1 MNTHVQGLSSASG
14 VRLEQIVG
22 SRGNATCKPLWKCR
36 TGLNCSH
43 KYERRASPCVEAPAG
58 FLCCHRRAPPGPPT
72 RHRLISP
79 RWPMAQP
86 RPSFCPDTG
95 VSFLPPPL
103 PAAAGSAWDPSPHFQ
118 GGFLVLCVSRR
129 APSTTQNPTP
139 CRAGHCRRV
148 ARRPFSPGRGPR
160 LHSPVVVHARGHTC
174 REKHTH
180 PGVVSTHDRDT
191 PSSFSSH
198 FADVAR
204 IFSSWSLLRLQSG
217 KKNRFSVI
225 QMIQIPKLGYQ
236 KYSRCVIKKKK
247 KRHFNRYSP
256 SEI

>member
-36 TGLNCSH
+36 TGLNCSQKH
-43 KYERRASPCVEAPAG
+43 ERRASPCVEAPAG

-118 GGFLVLCVSRR
+118 GGFLVLCVKESPKHNTEPHPVPSRPLPQSR
-129 APSTTQNPTP
+129 SPPLLPRKGPPS
-139 CRAGHCRRV
+139 A
-148 ARRPFSPGRGPR
+148 FPGRCSRTWSHLQGETHAPR
-160 LHSPVVVHARGHTC
+160 RGLHARSRHTFLVFFPLC
-174 REKHTH
+174 RCCSNLLQLVPVTFAVREEK
-180 PGVVSTHDRDT
+180 
-191 PSSFSSH
+191 
-198 FADVAR
+198 
-204 IFSSWSLLRLQSG
+204 
-217 KKNRFSVI
+217 
-225 QMIQIPKLGYQ
+225 
-236 KYSRCVIKKKK
+236 
-247 KRHFNRYSP
+247 
-256 SEI
+256 

>member
-1 MNTHVQGLSSASG
+1 MCGSSCRLLVLS
-14 VRLEQIVG
+14 
-22 SRGNATCKPLWKCR
+22 
-36 TGLNCSH
+36 
-43 KYERRASPCVEAPAG
+43 
-58 FLCCHRRAPPGPPT
+58 PPGPARPAHPT
-72 RHRLISP
+72 STHLASVAHGPAPAFILPRHRGL
-79 RWPMAQP
+79 
-86 RPSFCPDTG
+86 
-95 VSFLPPPL
+95 L
-103 PAAAGSAWDPSPHFQ
+103 PAPAPPRGCRVCLGRFPTFPGRIPSA
-118 GGFLVLCVSRR
+118 LCVKES
-129 APSTTQNPTP
+129 PKHNTEPHP

-148 ARRPFSPGRGPR
+148 PRRPFSPGRGPR

-180 PGVVSTHDRDT
+180 PGVVSMHDRDT

-247 KRHFNRYSP
+247 KAF
-256 SEI
+256 